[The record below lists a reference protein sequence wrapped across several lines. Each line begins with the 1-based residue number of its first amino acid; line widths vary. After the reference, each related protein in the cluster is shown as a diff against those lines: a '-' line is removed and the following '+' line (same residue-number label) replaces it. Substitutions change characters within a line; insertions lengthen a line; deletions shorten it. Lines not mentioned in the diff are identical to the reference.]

1 MIMKNRLSMQCQLKN
16 QDFFIQ
22 HTSCDCTN
30 VDGILEYSISATYS
44 VINEL
49 YTTEEI
55 DKWLDE
61 FLVFFKKF
69 LNEFSENDL
78 DDVKERLRIFKQ
90 HADINIEEEINRNWN
105 EIMKCQ
111 YMFDRHE
118 REILALNKI
127 KINELREWFNKYTWD
142 ENYMKKLSVHIV
154 GTDPN
159 KTQSVTLEY
168 IIDEHQHGNN
178 EVEEKY
184 ITKIGQYKK
193 NLYVYPAI
201 EGYST

>member
-1 MIMKNRLSMQCQLKN
+1 MQCQLKN

-127 KINELREWFNKYTWD
+127 KINELREWFNKYMWN